1 MRSKYLVF
9 VGKLALSTFPQ
20 FKISRYVI
28 LVVIARLWNNI
39 LKPKKPSKVKFMFQY
54 FAGIFLDEQQKQI

>member
-1 MRSKYLVF
+1 MRSKYFVF
-9 VGKLALSTFPQ
+9 IGKFALSASPQ

-28 LVVIARLWNNI
+28 LIAIARLWNNI
-39 LKPKKPSKVKFMFQY
+39 LKPKKPSKVKFMFQH